1 MRSTEN
7 GVTEFVLEQDEWQGE
22 LLKSGL
28 SKANPH
34 REMVQWY
41 LENWRTSSVDE
52 DLAHWGVPFAVYRG
66 EYVKEFAEII
76 PLKAGDLVFDSATG
90 SGWLIK
96 SLLDEIQEQGRFDL
110 SNKVRWFG
118 NDIIPDALRL
128 ARRDI
133 PLGQFVL
140 SDSANLTW
148 IPTES
153 FDISICG
160 YIEPSPDAII
170 ASGFALEAYKARRRQ
185 TMEER
190 MLSVLN
196 GREKFVHNTHGGG
209 KTNAEK
215 RRLKNF
221 SMVRNSSRIKGKL
234 NQAKKKS
241 RNKMNKEVK
250 VLKRDLK
257 KRRRT

>member
-1 MRSTEN
+1 M
-7 GVTEFVLEQDEWQGE
+7 
-22 LLKSGL
+22 
-28 SKANPH
+28 
-34 REMVQWY
+34 
-41 LENWRTSSVDE
+41 E
-52 DLAHWGVPFAVYRG
+52 DLRADRHP
-66 EYVKEFAEII
+66 I
-76 PLKAGDLVFDSATG
+76 
-90 SGWLIK
+90 
-96 SLLDEIQEQGRFDL
+96 
-110 SNKVRWFG
+110 
-118 NDIIPDALRL
+118 
-128 ARRDI
+128 
-133 PLGQFVL
+133 
-140 SDSANLTW
+140 SANLGRIMQRAATALPHATYAFFKTGCHQNLCSKHGTRRLEGLCEANSNEQLKQKRRLNTSGKDDSHSKRMRSS
-148 IPTES
+148 IDATRILSNEDFEKIRRLREEYGLINGVEGKRASNSGLKKMSVGDQVRHES
-153 FDISICG
+153 ATVVRDGDIAFD
-160 YIEPSPDAII
+160 PN
-170 ASGFALEAYKARRRQ
+170 ALEAYKARRRQ